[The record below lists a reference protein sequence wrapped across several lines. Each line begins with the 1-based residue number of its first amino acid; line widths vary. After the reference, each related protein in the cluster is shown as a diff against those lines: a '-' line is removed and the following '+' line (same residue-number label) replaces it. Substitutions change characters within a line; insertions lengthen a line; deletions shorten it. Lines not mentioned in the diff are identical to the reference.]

1 MAYQPISSI
10 EAAEGGAGSGMLPA
24 GAYICIITDAVISKS
39 KKGEIALLLTWD
51 VADGEH
57 AGHFAGSMYGHTEW
71 LMLEGK
77 GAPYAAARL
86 DKVTASNSKPPVTFD
101 ARGLADRYAVAFD
114 TAGRVGQMPAPEFA
128 GRFVGLV
135 VGTEDEVYNGKV
147 QHRNFVDRWVTPDEV
162 RAGRYA
168 DSKGAAHEI
177 RVPAHRDRTNGA
189 TATAPAAPAYQ
200 ATAYQEPMAYSAP
213 MADAAIP
220 F

>member
-1 MAYQPISSI
+1 MYQPISTI
-10 EAAEGGAGSGMLPA
+10 EAVEGGAGSGLLPA
-24 GAYICIITDAVISKS
+24 GAYICVITDAVISKS

-86 DKVTASNSKPPVTFD
+86 DKLSAANGTMIAPFD

-114 TAGRVGQMPAPEFA
+114 TAGRAGQMPVPEFA
-128 GRFVGLV
+128 GRLVGLV
-135 VGTEDEVYNGKV
+135 IGTEDELYNGKV
-147 QHRNFVDRWVTPDEV
+147 QHRNFVDRWVTPEEV
-162 RAGRYA
+162 RAGRYI
-168 DSKGAAHEI
+168 DSKGAAHEV
-177 RVPAHRDRTNGA
+177 RVPAHRDRTGGA
-189 TATAPAAPAYQ
+189 QATAPAAPAYQ
-200 ATAYQEPMAYSAP
+200 MPAYQEPTAYAAP